1 MRTSDKYGNAPDAE
15 TIIRVVDKVQD
26 LLITKNASYGASATN
41 PVRVFSKAGTEE
53 QILVRIDDK
62 LSRIARAHENALGED
77 TVLDLVGYLVL
88 LLVARENQK
97 SAAIEAAENP
107 SDEYPFD
114 RAPSLSGWSDYS
126 KA

>member
-15 TIIRVVDKVQD
+15 TIIRVIDKVQD

-88 LLVARENQK
+88 LLVARENK
-97 SAAIEAAENP
+97 KADHP
-107 SDEYPFD
+107 T
-114 RAPSLSGWSDYS
+114 PSLAEWSDYS